1 MTKKRKSIK
10 KNKKNSHKLNLKKY
24 LVFSG
29 IIVLCGFFLL
39 SLFHF
44 KLIHRGVRLDKRYEV
59 LGVDVSQNQGKINW
73 QIFENEEIS
82 FVFIKATE
90 GENFIDK
97 QYKNNRKEVEKTSII
112 RGYYHFFRFNKNGK
126 KQAEFFIQNVPYKIG
141 ELYPCV
147 DIETYGNKFHN
158 KSKNEIIADID
169 LYIKTIKNYYGVY
182 PIIYTN
188 IYTYNLYIKDN
199 FNECVLWICDLDKM
213 PKIDRKWT
221 FWQYSHKGK
230 SLATKYKID
239 CDVFYGSF
247 KDLNAYLLQP
257 KK

>member
-1 MTKKRKSIK
+1 M
-10 KNKKNSHKLNLKKY
+10 KNEIL
-24 LVFSG
+24 
-29 IIVLCGFFLL
+29 
-39 SLFHF
+39 
-44 KLIHRGVRLDKRYEV
+44 
-59 LGVDVSQNQGKINW
+59 
-73 QIFENEEIS
+73 IFENEEIS

-169 LYIKTIKNYYGVY
+169 LYIKTIKNY
-182 PIIYTN
+182 
-188 IYTYNLYIKDN
+188 K
-199 FNECVLWICDLDKM
+199 KQ
-213 PKIDRKWT
+213 KI
-221 FWQYSHKGK
+221 
-230 SLATKYKID
+230 
-239 CDVFYGSF
+239 
-247 KDLNAYLLQP
+247 YLLALSYTLLSRFTTMFP
-257 KK
+257 KTALEYLFSFL